1 MPCATLNPGVL
12 HPCEPRRPAGQQVAK
27 VCKENGA
34 AEVEQIIADL
44 TLRDD
49 TNKVAEVGARL
60 LH

>member
-1 MPCATLNPGVL
+1 MSLGA
-12 HPCEPRRPAGQQVAK
+12 PAGQQVAK

-44 TLRDD
+44 TPLRDD
-49 TNKVAEVGARL
+49 TNKVAEVGAACL

>member
-1 MPCATLNPGVL
+1 M
-12 HPCEPRRPAGQQVAK
+12 
-27 VCKENGA
+27 CKENGA